1 VHDRGRVWVDIATRL
16 ARGGEAIADGLFAF
30 LFAWGDFLFA
40 LTLTTEGNIT
50 PVTLGIYTYLG
61 AHISNWS
68 AVMATAMLA
77 SIPAIILLVIAQK
90 YIAAGATGGAV
101 K

>member
-1 VHDRGRVWVDIATRL
+1 MNKPRL
-16 ARGGEAIADGLFAF
+16 SFWQIWNMSFGFLGIQFGWGLQLA
-30 LFAWGDFLFA
+30 
-40 LTLTTEGNIT
+40 NMS
-50 PVTLGIYTYLG
+50 GIYTYLG

>member
-1 VHDRGRVWVDIATRL
+1 MSMSFRGRLL
-16 ARGGEAIADGLFAF
+16 AAIITAGLFAF

-40 LTLTTEGNIT
+40 VTLTTTNEVR
-50 PVTLGIYTYLG
+50 PVTVGLYSYLG
-61 AHISNWS
+61 TYVTDWS
-68 AVMATAMLA
+68 AVMATAVLA
-77 SIPAIILLVIAQK
+77 STPAIAVLAVAQR